1 MSHPTSP
8 VLLNSSFSQF
18 DYFAT
23 GERPPIFTLSLTTS
37 PTPSSSSSP
46 RPLSTPERGRSAS
59 PCPVTSNRPSD
70 ELQLGSPRV
79 LTSPRSG
86 SKRDSGAA
94 RKSVQFGEKSAVN
107 WARPL
112 RVGREQERTAEP
124 DPVSSMRIFGASLQ
138 RSRRLN
144 RSPVPSPSS
153 SDDEPLTPSPVTPS
167 AADVSVQVPSRGWS
181 VFTTAKGLGVS
192 GVAEWD
198 PPVTPLRELSLET
211 LPDFA
216 FEPLDLSPETSS
228 TTPPKRNNGL
238 PRSFSKPILHPTQ
251 SQPQITPPNPRILAT
266 SQSLNSFSS
275 PTNLDELRSLKQA
288 AVLLETEARKPIRPL
303 IGAKD
308 TQRER
313 KIKRKAVPSIVE
325 SDLLEASPSSS
336 NAPSSSASSPN
347 SDFGPAHP
355 RRSSLVE
362 VMTVPRQL
370 PGMGNAIFNKHRQ
383 LYQNHA
389 ASRSVIEISPRAKSQ
404 PVVPIVI
411 PPRISSSPAVSS
423 PSRSGNGRHEG
434 SSDASSASSLH
445 DQPLTP
451 NSLSASQTEYFLSSV
466 ETAFKKLETERA
478 EMNQKGS
485 SSFSGKHKRGFSRF
499 LGKKSMM
506 VE

>member
-23 GERPPIFTLSLTTS
+23 GGHPPIFTLSLTTS

-46 RPLSTPERGRSAS
+46 RFLSTPERGGSSS
-59 PCPVTSNRPSD
+59 PCPVTNDRPSD

-79 LTSPRSG
+79 LTSPRLG
-86 SKRDSGAA
+86 GKRDSGAA

-112 RVGREQERTAEP
+112 RVDREQNQESEL
-124 DPVSSMRIFGASLQ
+124 DPLSSMRIFGASLQ

-167 AADVSVQVPSRGWS
+167 VDESVQVSSRGWS
-181 VFTTAKGLGVS
+181 VFTSAKGLGVS

-198 PPVTPLRELSLET
+198 PPVTPLRDFSLEA

-216 FEPLDLSPETSS
+216 FEPLDLSPATSS
-228 TTPPKRNNGL
+228 TTPPKRPTGL
-238 PRSFSKPILHPTQ
+238 PRSYSKPILHRAQTQ
-251 SQPQITPPNPRILAT
+251 TQITPPNPRILAT

-275 PTNLDELRSLKQA
+275 PSNLDELRSLKQA
-288 AVLLETEARKPIRPL
+288 AVLLETEARKPIRPNF
-303 IGAKD
+303 GAKD

-313 KIKRKAVPSIVE
+313 RIKRKAVPSIVE
-325 SDLLEASPSSS
+325 SDLLESPPPASIAGFSSTC
-336 NAPSSSASSPN
+336 SPD
-347 SDFGPAHP
+347 SDFGPAHG
-355 RRSSLVE
+355 RRNSLIE

-370 PGMGNAIFNKHRQ
+370 PGMGNAIFSRQRQ
-383 LYQNHA
+383 LYQNHSA
-389 ASRSVIEISPRAKSQ
+389 TRSVIEVSPRAKSQ
-404 PVVPIVI
+404 SVVPIVI
-411 PPRISSSPAVSS
+411 PPRVSSSPAISS
-423 PSRSGNGRHEG
+423 PSRFRNGLHEG

-466 ETAFKKLETERA
+466 EVAFRKLETERA
-478 EMNQKGS
+478 EIGQKGS
-485 SSFSGKHKRGFSRF
+485 SSLSGKHKRGFSRF
-499 LGKKSMM
+499 LSKKSMTT
-506 VE
+506 E

>member
-8 VLLNSSFSQF
+8 VLHNSSFSQF

-23 GERPPIFTLSLTTS
+23 GGRPPIFTLSLTTS
-37 PTPSSSSSP
+37 PAPSSSSSP
-46 RPLSTPERGRSAS
+46 RLLSTPERSRSSS
-59 PCPVTSNRPSD
+59 PCPVTSDRPSD

-79 LTSPRSG
+79 LTSPRLG
-86 SKRDSGAA
+86 VKRDSGAA

-112 RVGREQERTAEP
+112 RVDREQEQEP
-124 DPVSSMRIFGASLQ
+124 ELDPISSMRIFGASLQ

-167 AADVSVQVPSRGWS
+167 ADDSVQVSARGWS
-181 VFTTAKGLGVS
+181 VFTSAKGLGVS

-198 PPVTPLRELSLET
+198 PPVTPLRELSLEA

-216 FEPLDLSPETSS
+216 FEPLDLSPVTSS
-228 TTPPKRNNGL
+228 TTPPKRPTGL
-238 PRSFSKPILHPTQ
+238 PRSFSKPILHQTQ
-251 SQPQITPPNPRILAT
+251 SQNTPSNPRILAT

-275 PTNLDELRSLKQA
+275 PSNLDELRTLKQA

-303 IGAKD
+303 NGSKD

-313 KIKRKAVPSIVE
+313 KIKRKAVPSIIE
-325 SDLLEASPSSS
+325 SDLLESSPASSI
-336 NAPSSSASSPN
+336 APSSSASSPD

-355 RRSSLVE
+355 RRSSLIE

-370 PGMGNAIFNKHRQ
+370 PGMGNAIFSRHRQ
-383 LYQNHA
+383 LYQNHS
-389 ASRSVIEISPRAKSQ
+389 ASRSVIEVSPRAKSLS
-404 PVVPIVI
+404 VVPIVV
-411 PPRISSSPAVSS
+411 PPRVSSPPATSS
-423 PSRSGNGRHEG
+423 PSRFRGGLNEG
-434 SSDASSASSLH
+434 SSNASSASSLH

-466 ETAFKKLETERA
+466 ETAFKKLESERA
-478 EMNQKGS
+478 EINQKGFS
-485 SSFSGKHKRGFSRF
+485 SVTGKHKRGFSRF
-499 LGKKSMM
+499 LGKKSMTT
-506 VE
+506 E